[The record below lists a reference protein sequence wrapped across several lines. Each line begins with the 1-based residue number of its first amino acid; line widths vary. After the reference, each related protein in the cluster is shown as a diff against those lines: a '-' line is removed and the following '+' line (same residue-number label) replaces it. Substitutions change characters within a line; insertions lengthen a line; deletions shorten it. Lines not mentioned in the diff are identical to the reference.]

1 MKLVFYA
8 QIDIDG
14 TRKDHLK
21 IIRTTKTRPTGP
33 DGQVVKFDIDIPE
46 SVLYPEVKASLVGL
60 QTATKQALASLQA
73 SAESLK
79 T

>member
-8 QIDIDG
+8 QVDIDG
-14 TRKDHLK
+14 AHKDHLK
-21 IIRTTKTRPTGP
+21 IIRTTKQRPTGP
-33 DGQVVKFDIDIPE
+33 DGQVIKFDIDIPE

-60 QTATKQALASLQA
+60 QTVAKQALASLQE
-73 SAESLK
+73 SAKSLK